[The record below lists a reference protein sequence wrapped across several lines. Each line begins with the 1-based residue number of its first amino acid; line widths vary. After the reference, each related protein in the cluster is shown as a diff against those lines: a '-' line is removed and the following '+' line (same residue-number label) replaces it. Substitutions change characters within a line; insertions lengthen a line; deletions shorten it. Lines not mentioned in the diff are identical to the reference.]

1 MTTEAKIVLYGS
13 LAIIV
18 MLAVIVLFGSVPT
31 TQEREVRC
39 RTYLATTTDRSLEEI
54 QALCKQP

>member
-1 MTTEAKIVLYGS
+1 MTNEAKIVIYGS
-13 LAIIV
+13 LVVVV
-18 MLAVIVLFGSVPT
+18 MLFIIVLFGSVPT
-31 TQEREVRC
+31 TQEREARC

>member
-1 MTTEAKIVLYGS
+1 MTTEAKIVIYGS
-13 LAIIV
+13 LVVVV
-18 MLAVIVLFGSVPT
+18 MLFIIVLFGSVPT
-31 TQEREVRC
+31 TQEREARC

>member
-1 MTTEAKIVLYGS
+1 MTTEAKIAIYGS
-13 LAIIV
+13 LVVVV
-18 MLAVIVLFGSVPT
+18 MLFIIVLFGSVPT
-31 TQEREVRC
+31 TQEREARC

>member
-1 MTTEAKIVLYGS
+1 MTNEAKIVIYGS
-13 LAIIV
+13 LVIVV
-18 MLAVIVLFGSVPT
+18 MLFIIVLFGSVPT
-31 TQEREVRC
+31 TQEREARC

>member
-1 MTTEAKIVLYGS
+1 MTTEVKIVLYGS

-31 TQEREVRC
+31 TQEREARC